1 MFGTYLKRITIIGG
15 LLLLVSACTVMPKHL
30 DNAGPETDHSFHRTV
45 RLDNQ
50 TVSTFRALQQQHLA
64 TVSEVEMST
73 PRFSRGDWVK
83 MKIQTMPDYDGL
95 YQINAAG
102 EIEIPFSEP
111 LPASG
116 LDRRTLIQSL
126 QSSLLRQGWFHDDQT
141 MLDISLVRASSIQ
154 VSVFGAVFSQ
164 GQVTINGQPATK
176 PEDAFQHETGAFTTG
191 RNLTSALR
199 AAGGI
204 RPDADIGM
212 VILKRH
218 GKHYL
223 LNIRDLVEGARYQ
236 TMPTLIQGDEIYIAS
251 RGEEDTR
258 LIRPTPITP
267 PGMRVLMSNLTAPAL
282 SNAQSAIGNDA
293 TRLVYGASLL
303 DAAISANC
311 VGGTHNANA
320 SRSILLVTRHH
331 GSTEQIVIRRS
342 INQLLA
348 NASDYTVNPYL
359 MPDDGVACYDS
370 RFTNLRDVARGIGEL
385 FGPILLGGIL

>member
-1 MFGTYLKRITIIGG
+1 
-15 LLLLVSACTVMPKHL
+15 
-30 DNAGPETDHSFHRTV
+30 
-45 RLDNQ
+45 
-50 TVSTFRALQQQHLA
+50 
-64 TVSEVEMST
+64 
-73 PRFSRGDWVK
+73 
-83 MKIQTMPDYDGL
+83 
-95 YQINAAG
+95 
-102 EIEIPFSEP
+102 
-111 LPASG
+111 
-116 LDRRTLIQSL
+116 
-126 QSSLLRQGWFHDDQT
+126 
-141 MLDISLVRASSIQ
+141 
-154 VSVFGAVFSQ
+154 
-164 GQVTINGQPATK
+164 
-176 PEDAFQHETGAFTTG
+176 
-191 RNLTSALR
+191 
-199 AAGGI
+199 
-204 RPDADIGM
+204 
-212 VILKRH
+212 
-218 GKHYL
+218 
-223 LNIRDLVEGARYQ
+223 
-236 TMPTLIQGDEIYIAS
+236 MPTLIQGDEIYIAS

>member
-1 MFGTYLKRITIIGG
+1 
-15 LLLLVSACTVMPKHL
+15 MPKHL
-30 DNAGPETDHSFHRTV
+30 DNAGEETDHTFHRSV

-50 TVSTFRALQQQHLA
+50 TVTTFRALQQQQLVTA
-64 TVSEVEMST
+64 SDVEMST

-83 MKIQTMPDYDGL
+83 MKIQTMPNYDGL

-102 EIEIPFSEP
+102 EMEIPFSDP
-111 LPASG
+111 LLAAG
-116 LDRRTLIQSL
+116 LDRRNLIRAL

-141 MLDISLVRASSIQ
+141 MLDVSLVRASSIQ
-154 VSVFGAVFSQ
+154 VTVFGAVFSQ

-176 PEDAFQHETGAFTTG
+176 PQDTVQHETGSFTTG
-191 RNLTSALR
+191 RNLAAALR

-204 RPDADIGM
+204 RPDADLRN

-218 GKHYL
+218 GVFYL
-223 LNIRDLVEGARYQ
+223 LNIHNLVDGEHYQ
-236 TMPTLIQGDEIYIAS
+236 TVPTLIQGDEIYVAS
-251 RGEEDTR
+251 RGEEDTH
-258 LIRPTPITP
+258 LIRPTSITP

-282 SNAQSAIGNDA
+282 SNAQSAISTDA
-293 TRLVYGASLL
+293 TRLAYGASLL

-311 VGGTHNANA
+311 IGGTHNANA
-320 SRSILLVTRHH
+320 SRSILLITRHH
-331 GSTEQIVIRRS
+331 GSTQQVVIRRS

-348 NASDYTVNPYL
+348 NASDYAVNPYL

-370 RFTNLRDVARGIGEL
+370 RFTNLRDVARGVGEL